1 MCSLSTVL
9 KKTKLVF
16 LLEHLECQDG
26 ASKMTQLVRV
36 VVLQTHIRR
45 KKINSWVLK
54 VIHDL
59 IVCYGINAPTF
70 THHTHTHALT
80 HAPITFLKFYQF
92 FENFTAYFD
101 HIHSQLFSLIP
112 LIYIVLLVPNFMFSL
127 FLSNPLIPVYVANIF
142 IGLRPFTEMWSA
154 KQDPNPERRLTLFI

>member
-1 MCSLSTVL
+1 MYSLSTVL

-26 ASKMTQLVRV
+26 AGKMTQLVRV
-36 VVLQTHIRR
+36 LVLQTHIGR
-45 KKINSWVLK
+45 KKNQLLTPKSYPWPHHMLWHACTH
-54 VIHDL
+54 IH
-59 IVCYGINAPTF
+59 TS
-70 THHTHTHALT
+70 HTHALT

-92 FENFTAYFD
+92 FENFTANFD
-101 HIHSQLFSLIP
+101 HIHSQLLSITP
-112 LIYIVLLVPNFMFSL
+112 LIYIVLLVPNFKFSL

-154 KQDPNPERRLTLFI
+154 